1 MIVRAE
7 LYRPAVTVA
16 VTFNRGEIVFDA
28 SSSVGDEVITR
39 YHSQMT
45 GRQCRIS
52 VAFVIMVF

>member
-28 SSSVGDEVITR
+28 SSSIGDEVITR

-45 GRQCRIS
+45 GRQCKIS
-52 VAFVIMVF
+52 VVG